1 MMRILERNGHYE
13 GVLDHNGYSGATGG
27 NTSGVMRGGA
37 EINTV
42 TCLLVPDL
50 DLVFYG
56 HHMLPPQVPH
66 YSRF

>member
-1 MMRILERNGHYE
+1 MR
-13 GVLDHNGYSGATGG
+13 GVLDHNDYSGATGG

-42 TCLLVPDL
+42 TCLLVLDL